1 METSFIPKQQT
12 YKKPSTKKRN
22 YGGLL
27 MGIGGFIFIVTVLV
41 AGTIFL
47 YNRYL
52 ASEIDTMAQ
61 SLERE
66 KGSLEK
72 EIIKKL
78 SLIDKRIEASKEVL
92 NNHVTLVPLF
102 DLLEQNTLQ
111 KVMFTELSFYPG
123 DDGWW
128 NLSMKGTTNSYATVA
143 LQSDVFGK
151 NKNMKELI
159 FSNLGIGNDGGVIFD
174 VSAMIDPRLLSYRNS
189 LE

>member
-1 METSFIPKQQT
+1 METSFIPQKT
-12 YKKPSTKKRN
+12 YKKSNTKKRS

-27 MGIGGFIFIVTVLV
+27 MGIASFIFVITILI
-41 AGTIFL
+41 AGTLFL

-52 ASEIDTMAQ
+52 TKEIETMSQ

-72 EIIKKL
+72 EVIKKL
-78 SLIDKRIEASKEVL
+78 SLVDKRIEASKLVL
-92 NNHVTLVPLF
+92 DNHVTLVSLF

-111 KVMFTELSFYPG
+111 RVMFKELSFSPG
-123 DDGWW
+123 EGGWW
-128 NLSMKGTTNSYATVA
+128 TLSLKGATNSYASVA

-159 FSNLGIGNDGGVIFD
+159 FSNLGIGIDGGVVFD
-174 VSAMIDPRLLSYRNS
+174 VSAIVDPRLFSYRNS